1 MPEPASTLTF
11 SEIQHTVNIWTLT
24 SISPKV
30 PYYSLKKK
38 SSVPEIYNNNLLNSI
53 LKQIPL
59 RNVQTIYVEANV
71 EANLRSI
78 FWTNSGCSITG
89 IIGIV
94 ILVLSQWGKNINSAS
109 IYLLKVS
116 KRNARTRCEI
126 FSKSTIKTPQRRHWH
141 GSDVFI
147 VNCEHISVL
156 VLVFLSL
163 TLDM

>member
-1 MPEPASTLTF
+1 M
-11 SEIQHTVNIWTLT
+11 NLT

-71 EANLRSI
+71 EVNLRSI

-126 FSKSTIKTPQRRHWH
+126 FSKSTIKTPQRCHWH

-147 VNCEHISVL
+147 VNCEPISVL
-156 VLVFLSL
+156 ALVFLSS
-163 TLDM
+163 TLNM

>member
-1 MPEPASTLTF
+1 M
-11 SEIQHTVNIWTLT
+11 NLT

-59 RNVQTIYVEANV
+59 RNVQTIYMEANV

-94 ILVLSQWGKNINSAS
+94 ILVLSQWGKTLTQPAFTC
-109 IYLLKVS
+109 S
-116 KRNARTRCEI
+116 KLARE
-126 FSKSTIKTPQRRHWH
+126 TPEQ
-141 GSDVFI
+141 DVKYFQ
-147 VNCEHISVL
+147 SQQ
-156 VLVFLSL
+156 
-163 TLDM
+163 

>member
-1 MPEPASTLTF
+1 M
-11 SEIQHTVNIWTLT
+11 NLT

-53 LKQIPL
+53 LKEIPL

-94 ILVLSQWGKNINSAS
+94 ILVSSQWGKNINPAS

>member
-1 MPEPASTLTF
+1 MNLNLHFTKG
-11 SEIQHTVNIWTLT
+11 
-24 SISPKV
+24 SILFV
-30 PYYSLKKK
+30 KKK

-59 RNVQTIYVEANV
+59 RNVQTIYMEANV

>member
-1 MPEPASTLTF
+1 MNLNPHFTKG
-11 SEIQHTVNIWTLT
+11 
-24 SISPKV
+24 SILFV
-30 PYYSLKKK
+30 KKK

-59 RNVQTIYVEANV
+59 RNVQTIYVEAI
-71 EANLRSI
+71 LRSI

-94 ILVLSQWGKNINSAS
+94 ILVLSEWGKNINSAS